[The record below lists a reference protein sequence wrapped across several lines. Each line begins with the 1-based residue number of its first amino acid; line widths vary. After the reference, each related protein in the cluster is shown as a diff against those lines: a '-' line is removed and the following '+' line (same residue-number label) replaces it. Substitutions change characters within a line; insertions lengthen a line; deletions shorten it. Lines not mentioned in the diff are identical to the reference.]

1 MKNCTTIDG
10 EPAKIKMADEHE
22 HDVDPIFPGQRVG
35 CFHASRGPFRF
46 VLLIFTCM
54 LTFGSYF
61 CFDMP
66 SVLQTTFTSP
76 LHPNDTMKNCTTIDG
91 EPAELLHTN
100 GTHCTSGLGLT
111 ETQYNLLYS
120 IYAWTNAI
128 VVVLAGFLVDKLG
141 NPIGALLFSSMC
153 LAGTSVFAIGLYF
166 KGSSAMFPLF
176 LLGRI
181 LFGSGNGS
189 LTIVQNRISAMWFKG
204 KELAF
209 AFGCILAFSRLGSV
223 LNFFLTESFE
233 EKYGLQWT
241 LWGGAILCGLGV
253 VCAVVASC
261 LDVTGI
267 KQMNKTT
274 EMKIESKRMRLTDIK
289 YFSSTFWLLAFCL
302 MFFYIGVFPFI
313 ADASKFIFENYSHTF
328 DFNKKTSAY
337 IAGTVYLMSMIFGP
351 LMGLFVDFFG
361 RRGIL
366 IILCAVLSIP
376 VFGLLAFAPHVH
388 PLVSTIWLGFTY
400 SMAAASLWPSFPLV
414 VDQSTVGTAL
424 GLTTSIQMIGMGIA
438 NIVVGKMLDL
448 LKSEVK
454 WKYVMI
460 FLLAN
465 TLACV
470 TFAILVNISD
480 KRKGGIL
487 NRPPRKRNHD
497 PLIDAGPINTY
508 GSITTPGYTNKDA
521 LLYDSSTSI
530 N

>member
-1 MKNCTTIDG
+1 MSRAVLNVF
-10 EPAKIKMADEHE
+10 ANKMADSREL
-22 HDVDPIFPGQRVG
+22 DPIFPGRNEG

-66 SVLQTTFTSP
+66 SVLQATFTAP
-76 LHPNDTMKNCTTIDG
+76 LHPNSTGNCTTVDG
-91 EPAELLHTN
+91 EPAELVHVN
-100 GTHCTSGLGLT
+100 GTHCKSGLELSET
-111 ETQYNLLYS
+111 EYNLLYA

-128 VVVLAGFLVDKLG
+128 VVVLAGFLIDKLG
-141 NPIGALLFSSMC
+141 NPIGAMIFSSMC

-166 KGSSAMFPLF
+166 KGTSTMFPLF

-223 LNFFLTESFE
+223 LNFFLTESFH

-241 LWGGAILCGLGV
+241 LWGGAILCGFGV
-253 VCAVVASC
+253 LCAVIASS
-261 LDVTGI
+261 LDVIGL
-267 KQMNKTT
+267 KQLNKTT
-274 EMKIESKRMRLTDIK
+274 EMEIESKKMRITDIK
-289 YFSSTFWLLAFCL
+289 YFSASFWLLAFCL

-313 ADASKFIFENYSHTF
+313 SDASKFIYVNYNETF
-328 DFNKKTSAY
+328 HFTKKESSY
-337 IAGTVYLMSMIFGP
+337 IAGSVYMVSMIFGP
-351 LMGLFVDFFG
+351 TMGLFVDKFG

-366 IILCAVLSIP
+366 IFLCAILTIP
-376 VFGLLAFAPHVH
+376 VYGFLAFAPNVH
-388 PLVSTIWLGFTY
+388 PLVPTIWLGFTY
-400 SMAAASLWPSFPLV
+400 SIAAASLWPSFPLIV
-414 VDQSTVGTAL
+414 EQATVGTAL

-438 NIVVGKMLDL
+438 NIIVGKMLDL
-448 LKSEVK
+448 IKSNK

-470 TFAILVNISD
+470 TFAILVNIND
-480 KRKGGIL
+480 RRKGGVL
-487 NRPPRKRNHD
+487 NRSPRKKKD
-497 PLIDAGPINTY
+497 DALIDGPANTY
-508 GSITTPGYTNKDA
+508 GSISTTGYTNKDA

>member
-1 MKNCTTIDG
+1 
-10 EPAKIKMADEHE
+10 
-22 HDVDPIFPGQRVG
+22 
-35 CFHASRGPFRF
+35 
-46 VLLIFTCM
+46 M

-66 SVLQTTFTSP
+66 SVLQNTFTAP
-76 LHPNDTMKNCTTIDG
+76 LHPNSTGNCSTVDGKPIDKI
-91 EPAELLHTN
+91 HSN
-100 GTHCTSGLGLT
+100 GTHCSSGLELT
-111 ETQYNLLYS
+111 ETQFNLLYA

-128 VVVLAGFLVDKLG
+128 VVVLAGFLIDKLG

-166 KGSSAMFPLF
+166 NGESAMVPIF

-223 LNFFLTESFE
+223 LNFFLTEGFN

-241 LWGGAILCGLGV
+241 LWGGAILCGVGV
-253 VCAVVASC
+253 VCAVVVS
-261 LDVTGI
+261 LMDVIGL
-267 KQMNKTT
+267 KQLNKKI
-274 EMKIESKRMRLTDIK
+274 EMEIESKRMRLMDIK
-289 YFSSTFWLLAFCL
+289 HFSSSFWLLAFCL

-313 ADASKFIFENYSHTF
+313 ANASKFIYVNYNETF
-328 DFNKKTSAY
+328 RFTKQESSY
-337 IAGTVYLMSMIFGP
+337 IAGSVYMVSMLFGP
-351 LMGLFVDFFG
+351 LMGLFV
-361 RRGIL
+361 
-366 IILCAVLSIP
+366 CSIP
-376 VFGLLAFAPHVH
+376 HK
-388 PLVSTIWLGFTY
+388 
-400 SMAAASLWPSFPLV
+400 
-414 VDQSTVGTAL
+414 GTAL

-438 NIVVGKMLDL
+438 NIIVGKMLDDIRS
-448 LKSEVK
+448 KYK

-470 TFAILVNISD
+470 TFAILVNID
-480 KRKGGIL
+480 DRRKGGVL
-487 NRPPRKRNHD
+487 NRSPRNRDNA
-497 PLIDAGPINTY
+497 LIEGPANNY
-508 GSITTPGYTNKDA
+508 GSISTSGYTNKDA

>member
-1 MKNCTTIDG
+1 
-10 EPAKIKMADEHE
+10 MADHR
-22 HDVDPIFPGQRVG
+22 DLDPIFPGRNEG
-35 CFHASRGPFRF
+35 CFHASKGPFRF

-66 SVLQTTFTSP
+66 SVLQNTFTAPS
-76 LHPNDTMKNCTTIDG
+76 HPNSTGSCTTVDGKPIDKI
-91 EPAELLHTN
+91 HSN
-100 GTHCTSGLGLT
+100 GTHCTSGLELT
-111 ETQYNLLYS
+111 ETQFNLLYA

-128 VVVLAGFLVDKLG
+128 VVVLAGFLIDKLG

-166 KGSSAMFPLF
+166 KGGSAMFPIF

-223 LNFFLTESFE
+223 LNFLQTERFN

-241 LWGGAILCGLGV
+241 LWGGAILCGVGV
-253 VCAVVASC
+253 VCAVVAS
-261 LDVTGI
+261 LMDIIGL
-267 KQMNKTT
+267 KQLNKQV
-274 EMKIESKRMRLTDIK
+274 EMEIESKRMRLTDIK
-289 YFSSTFWLLAFCL
+289 YFSSSFWLLAFCL

-313 ADASKFIFENYSHTF
+313 ANASKFIYVNYNETF
-328 DFNKKTSAY
+328 RFTKQESSY
-337 IAGTVYLMSMIFGP
+337 IAGSVYMVSMIFGP
-351 LMGLFVDFFG
+351 LMGLFVDKFG

-366 IILCAVLSIP
+366 IFLCSALTIP
-376 VFGLLAFAPHVH
+376 VYGFLAFAPNVH
-388 PLVSTIWLGFTY
+388 PLVPTIWLGFTY

-414 VDQSTVGTAL
+414 VEQATVGTAL

-438 NIVVGKMLDL
+438 NIVVGKMLDIIT
-448 LKSEVK
+448 SQYK

-470 TFAILVNISD
+470 TFAILVNID
-480 KRKGGIL
+480 DRRKGGVL
-487 NRPPRKRNHD
+487 NHSPRKRD
-497 PLIDAGPINTY
+497 DSLIEGPGNNY
-508 GSITTPGYTNKDA
+508 GSISTSGYTKKDA
-521 LLYDSSTSI
+521 LLYDSSASI